1 MDLLVTGTVVCG
13 AVVCGTVGCG
23 AVGCGCGAGV
33 PEADPPPSSSMY
45 VISYKGLDPGLLL
58 EVRKL

>member
-1 MDLLVTGTVVCG
+1 MDRLVLVTG
-13 AVVCGTVGCG
+13 
-23 AVGCGCGAGV
+23 GCGAGV
-33 PEADPPPSSSMY
+33 PEADPLPPPSSSMY